1 MNNNE
6 LAVII
11 TLFVV
16 ACVLFIALAIAAF
29 YVGFCIGDSD
39 NRKSVTTPI
48 KQKHKKRKPPDTDA
62 NNYIDELNNLAA
74 RIDAYDGRVP
84 VVKKDG
90 DRI

>member
-16 ACVLFIALAIAAF
+16 ACVLFIALAISAF
-29 YVGFCIGDSD
+29 YIGFCVGDSD
-39 NRKSVTTPI
+39 NRKVGSAPP
-48 KQKHKKRKPPDTDA
+48 KRYRKKHKPPD
-62 NNYIDELNNLAA
+62 NEYFNELADLASK
-74 RIDAYDGRVP
+74 IDAFDGKAP

-90 DRI
+90 GKL

>member
-11 TLFVV
+11 TLFAV
-16 ACVLFIALAIAAF
+16 ACLLFIVLAIAAF

-39 NRKSVTTPI
+39 NRKNVNLP
-48 KQKHKKRKPPDTDA
+48 QKKPHKKKKPPDSERERYDDKLKELLLKVDGYNGDA
-62 NNYIDELNNLAA
+62 PI
-74 RIDAYDGRVP
+74 
-84 VVKKDG
+84 VKKDG